1 MKYKSAHK
9 PKECP
14 KCNSEK
20 IAEILYGMPDYEV
33 IKDKLKSRE
42 LVLGGCVMEVGA
54 PVWQCT
60 NCNKK
65 IYRKYTK

>member
-1 MKYKSAHK
+1 VKCKYAYK

-14 KCNSEK
+14 ECTSNK
-20 IAEILYGMPDYEV
+20 IAKILYGMPDYEI
-33 IKDKLKSRE
+33 IKDKLKSGKI
-42 LVLGGCVMEVGA
+42 VLGGCVMEVGA

-65 IYRKYTK
+65 IYKEYTK